1 LALILLVCEAG
12 GNWPEIRQDGV
23 RIINKKYHLIV
34 GEYGAAVPGVDDE
47 IMEIFQHTIS
57 RPVSFNDVGL
67 HTGQPVKLTV
77 SPARANHGI
86 RFKRSGSEDSMPA
99 FMDRVVDTS
108 LAMTIAD
115 RGMVVSTTEHL
126 LAALMGLGIDNAM
139 IELDGPELPIMDGS
153 AAPFVENLKKASLT
167 RQRSCCRVLKITRPI
182 RCQEGDKLITIT
194 PYNGL
199 KLTCHI
205 DFDHATVQSQ
215 SYSVVVSPKKFSDE
229 IAAARTFGFIEQV
242 EALQA
247 NGYALG
253 GSLKN
258 AVVIG
263 PQGVIN
269 EEGLRFTDEFARHK
283 VLDLLGDLALLGC
296 RVLGHV
302 EATKSGHGQHLA
314 LMQAIVAHPECWQF
328 IEPDQC
334 AENRLLENMTATTMH
349 AGSMILPFLNP
360 SVANAGQ
367 VCRVS
372 T

>member
-1 LALILLVCEAG
+1 
-12 GNWPEIRQDGV
+12 
-23 RIINKKYHLIV
+23 
-34 GEYGAAVPGVDDE
+34 
-47 IMEIFQHTIS
+47 MEIYQHTIS
-57 RPVSFNDVGL
+57 RSVTFNDVGL
-67 HTGQPVKLTV
+67 HTGEPVKVTI
-77 SPARANHGI
+77 SPALANHGI
-86 RFKRSGSEDSMPA
+86 RFKRTGSEDSIPA

-115 RGMVVSTTEHL
+115 RGVVVSTTEHL

-153 AAPFVENLKKASLT
+153 AAPFVETLKKVSRTKQMA
-167 RQRSCCRVLKITRPI
+167 CCRLLKITHPI
-182 RCQEGDKLITIT
+182 SYQEGDKLITVT

-229 IAAARTFGFIEQV
+229 IAAARTFGFMEQV

-253 GSLKN
+253 GSLRN

-263 PQGVIN
+263 PHGVIN

-296 RVLGHV
+296 RLLGHV

-314 LMQAIVAHPECWQF
+314 LMQSIVAHPECWQF
-328 IEPDQC
+328 VVPEAV
-334 AENRLLENMTATTMH
+334 AEHAIFENMAASTMR

-360 SVANAGQ
+360 SVTILGQ
-367 VCRVS
+367 TCRAS
-372 T
+372 A

>member
-1 LALILLVCEAG
+1 MT
-12 GNWPEIRQDGV
+12 
-23 RIINKKYHLIV
+23 KS
-34 GEYGAAVPGVDDE
+34 E
-47 IMEIFQHTIS
+47 IMEIFQHTIRRS
-57 RPVSFNDVGL
+57 VTFTDVGL

-86 RFKRSGSEDSMPA
+86 RFKRYGSEDSMPA

-108 LAMTIAD
+108 LATTIAD

-126 LAALMGLGIDNAM
+126 LAALMGMGIDNAM

-153 AAPFVENLKKASLT
+153 AAPFVENLKKASRT
-167 RQRSCCRVLKITRPI
+167 RQRSCRRLLKISHPI
-182 RCQEGDKLITIT
+182 HCQDGDRKISIT

-205 DFDHATVQSQ
+205 EFDHETVQNQ
-215 SYSVVVSPKKFSDE
+215 SYSVILSPKKFSEE
-229 IAAARTFGFIEQV
+229 IASARTFGFIEQV

-263 PQGVIN
+263 PEGVIN
-269 EEGLRFTDEFARHK
+269 EEGLRFADEFARHK
-283 VLDLLGDLALLGC
+283 ILDLLGDLALMGC

-328 IEPDQC
+328 VEPETC
-334 AENRLLENMTATTMH
+334 HGRGLLEAMADTTMQ
-349 AGSMILPFLNP
+349 ASSTLLPFLTP
-360 SVANAGQ
+360 GLAPFGQ
-367 VCRVS
+367 PCLVPV
-372 T
+372 

>member
-1 LALILLVCEAG
+1 MRRNPASMTI
-12 GNWPEIRQDGV
+12 
-23 RIINKKYHLIV
+23 
-34 GEYGAAVPGVDDE
+34 
-47 IMEIFQHTIS
+47 IMEIFQHTIR
-57 RPVSFNDVGL
+57 RPVTFNDVGL
-67 HTGQPVKLTV
+67 HSGQPVKITV

-86 RFKRSGSEDSMPA
+86 RFKRHDREDSMPA

-108 LAMTIAD
+108 LATTIAE
-115 RGMVVSTTEHL
+115 RGVVVSTTEHL
-126 LAALMGLGIDNAM
+126 LAALMGLGIDNAL
-139 IELDGPELPIMDGS
+139 IEIDGLEVPIMDGS
-153 AAPFVENLKKASLT
+153 AAPFVEDLKKVNRT
-167 RQRSCCRVLKITRPI
+167 RQRARRRLLRITRPI
-182 RCQEGDKLITIT
+182 RCQDGDKQISIS

-215 SYSVVVSPKKFSDE
+215 SYSLVVTPKRFSDE
-229 IAAARTFGFIEQV
+229 VAAARTFGFIEQV
-242 EALQA
+242 ETLQA

-263 PQGVIN
+263 PGGVIN

-314 LMQAIVAHPECWQF
+314 LMQAIIAHPECWECV
-328 IEPDQC
+328 EPERY
-334 AENRLLENMTATTMH
+334 AESGLLETMAVTTMN
-349 AGSMILPFLNP
+349 AGATIFPFLSP
-360 SVANAGQ
+360 STLNFNHSCQ
-367 VCRVS
+367 VS

>member
-1 LALILLVCEAG
+1 
-12 GNWPEIRQDGV
+12 
-23 RIINKKYHLIV
+23 
-34 GEYGAAVPGVDDE
+34 
-47 IMEIFQHTIS
+47 MEIFQHTIR
-57 RPVSFNDVGL
+57 RPVSFTDVGL
-67 HTGQPVKLTV
+67 HTGQSVKVTV
-77 SPARANHGI
+77 SPAGANHGI
-86 RFKRSGSEDSMPA
+86 RFKRHGSDDSMPA

-108 LAMTIAD
+108 LATTIAD

-126 LAALMGLGIDNAM
+126 LAALMGLGIDNAL

-153 AAPFVENLKKASLT
+153 AAPFVENLKKASRT
-167 RQRSCCRVLKITRPI
+167 RQRSCRRLLKITRPI
-182 RCQEGDKLITIT
+182 HCQDGDKRISIT

-205 DFDHATVQSQ
+205 DFAHATVKSQ
-215 SYSVVVSPKKFSDE
+215 SYSLVVSPKRFGDE
-229 IAAARTFGFIEQV
+229 IAAARTFGFIDQV

-269 EEGLRFTDEFARHK
+269 EEGLRFSDEFARHK

-314 LMQAIVAHPECWQF
+314 LLQAIVAHPECWEL
-328 IEPDQC
+328 IEPDRC
-334 AENRLLENMTATTMH
+334 AEGSLLESMAATTMN
-349 AGSMILPFLNP
+349 AGATFMPFLTP
-360 SVANAGQ
+360 TSASLGRPCSA
-367 VCRVS
+367 S
-372 T
+372 A

>member
-1 LALILLVCEAG
+1 MNIG
-12 GNWPEIRQDGV
+12 D
-23 RIINKKYHLIV
+23 H
-34 GEYGAAVPGVDDE
+34 GADKADVDDK
-47 IMEIFQHTIS
+47 IMEIFQQTIRRS
-57 RPVSFNDVGL
+57 VTFNDIGL
-67 HTGQPVKLTV
+67 HTGQSVKLTV

-99 FMDRVVDTS
+99 FMDRVIDTS

-126 LAALMGLGIDNAM
+126 LAALIGLGIDNAM

-153 AAPFVENLKKASLT
+153 AAPFVKNLKKASLT
-167 RQRSCCRVLKITRPI
+167 KQRSYCRVLKITRPI
-182 RCQEGDKLITIT
+182 RCQDGDKLITIT

-205 DFDHATVQSQ
+205 NFDHAIVQNQ
-215 SYSVVVSPKKFSDE
+215 SYSVVLSPKKFSDE
-229 IAAARTFGFIEQV
+229 IAAARTFGFIDQV
-242 EALQA
+242 EELQA

-263 PQGVIN
+263 TQGVIN

-296 RVLGHV
+296 RLLGDV

-314 LMQAIVAHPECWQF
+314 LMQAIVAHPECWQ
-328 IEPDQC
+328 IIVPDQN
-334 AENRLLENMTATTMH
+334 AENGMLESIASTIH
-349 AGSMILPFLNP
+349 AGSMIFPFFNT
-360 SVANAGQ
+360 STVKVGQ
-367 VCRVS
+367 TC
-372 T
+372 

>member
-1 LALILLVCEAG
+1 
-12 GNWPEIRQDGV
+12 
-23 RIINKKYHLIV
+23 
-34 GEYGAAVPGVDDE
+34 
-47 IMEIFQHTIS
+47 MEIFQHTIS
-57 RPVSFNDVGL
+57 RPVSFTDVGL
-67 HTGQPVKLTV
+67 HTGQPVKVTV
-77 SPARANHGI
+77 SPALANHGL
-86 RFKRSGSEDSMPA
+86 RFKRSDSEDSMPA

-108 LAMTIAD
+108 LATTIAD
-115 RGMVVSTTEHL
+115 RGMVISTTEHL
-126 LAALMGLGIDNAM
+126 LAALFGLGIDNAM
-139 IELDGPELPIMDGS
+139 IEIDGPELPIMDGS
-153 AAPFVENLKKASLT
+153 AAPFVEDLKKASRT
-167 RQRSCCRVLKITRPI
+167 RQRSCCRVLKITQPI
-182 RCQEGDKLITIT
+182 HCQEGDKQISIT

-205 DFDHATVQSQ
+205 DFDHTTVQSQ

-242 EALQA
+242 ESLQA

-296 RVLGHV
+296 RLLGHV

-314 LMQAIVAHPECWQF
+314 LMRAIVAHPECWQF
-328 IEPDQC
+328 VETEQGAEPSLFEDMAASAMQV
-334 AENRLLENMTATTMH
+334 
-349 AGSMILPFLNP
+349 GSMILPFLNP
-360 SVANAGQ
+360 SMVNLGQ
-367 VCRVS
+367 PCRAS
-372 T
+372 A

>member
-1 LALILLVCEAG
+1 MIA
-12 GNWPEIRQDGV
+12 
-23 RIINKKYHLIV
+23 
-34 GEYGAAVPGVDDE
+34 GEYDADISDVDDD

-57 RPVSFNDVGL
+57 RPVTFNDVGL

-77 SPARANHGI
+77 LPARANHGI
-86 RFKRSGSEDSMPA
+86 RFKRSGCDDSMPA

-108 LAMTIAD
+108 LATTIAD

-153 AAPFVENLKKASLT
+153 AAPFVENLKKASRT
-167 RQRSCCRVLKITRPI
+167 RQRSCCRVLKIIRPI
-182 RCQEGDKLITIT
+182 RCQDGDKLITIT

-205 DFDHATVQSQ
+205 DFDHAKVQSQ
-215 SYSVVVSPKKFSDE
+215 SYSIVVSPRKFSDE
-229 IAAARTFGFIEQV
+229 IASARTFGFIEQV
-242 EALQA
+242 ESLQA

-328 IEPDQC
+328 VEPEQC
-334 AENRLLENMTATTMH
+334 AENGILDDIAASTIH
-349 AGSMILPFLNP
+349 AGSMIFPFLNP
-360 SVANAGQ
+360 SLANSGQ
-367 VCRVS
+367 TCRASV
-372 T
+372 

>member
-1 LALILLVCEAG
+1 
-12 GNWPEIRQDGV
+12 
-23 RIINKKYHLIV
+23 
-34 GEYGAAVPGVDDE
+34 
-47 IMEIFQHTIS
+47 MEILQHTIS
-57 RPVSFNDVGL
+57 RPVTFNDVGL
-67 HTGQPVKLTV
+67 HTGQPVKVTV

-86 RFKRSGSEDSMPA
+86 RFKRHDSDDTMPA

-108 LAMTIAD
+108 LATTIAE
-115 RGMVVSTTEHL
+115 RGVVVSTTEHL
-126 LAALMGLGIDNAM
+126 LAALMGLGIDNAL
-139 IELDGPELPIMDGS
+139 IELDGPEVPIMDGS
-153 AAPFVENLKKASLT
+153 AAPFVEDLKKANRT
-167 RQRSCCRVLKITRPI
+167 KQRACRRLLKITRPI
-182 RCQEGDKLITIT
+182 RCQDGDKLITIT

-215 SYSVVVSPKKFSDE
+215 SFSVVVTPKRFSEE
-229 IAAARTFGFIEQV
+229 IAAARTFGFIDQV

-263 PQGVIN
+263 PHGVIN
-269 EEGLRFTDEFARHK
+269 EEGLRFSNEFARHK

-314 LMQAIVAHPECWQF
+314 LMQAIIAHPECWECV
-328 IEPDQC
+328 EPERSTEGGFMETM
-334 AENRLLENMTATTMH
+334 AVTTMN
-349 AGSMILPFLNP
+349 ASATIFPFLSP
-360 SVANAGQ
+360 SSVNFSRP
-367 VCRVS
+367 CPVS

>member
-1 LALILLVCEAG
+1 
-12 GNWPEIRQDGV
+12 
-23 RIINKKYHLIV
+23 
-34 GEYGAAVPGVDDE
+34 
-47 IMEIFQHTIS
+47 MEIFQHTIRRS
-57 RPVSFNDVGL
+57 VTFHDVGL
-67 HTGQPVKLTV
+67 HTGLPVKLTI

-86 RFKRSGSEDSMPA
+86 RFKRPGSEDTMPA

-108 LAMTIAD
+108 LATTIAD
-115 RGMVVSTTEHL
+115 RGMVISTTEHL
-126 LAALMGLGIDNAM
+126 LAALMGLGIDNAL
-139 IELDGPELPIMDGS
+139 IELDGHELPIMDGS
-153 AAPFVENLKKASLT
+153 AAPFVEDLKKASRS
-167 RQRSCCRVLKITRPI
+167 RQRSCRRLLKITRPI
-182 RCQEGDKLITIT
+182 HCQDGDKQISIT

-205 DFDHATVQSQ
+205 GFDHATVQSQ
-215 SYSVVVSPKKFSDE
+215 SFSVVVTPKKFTDE

-263 PQGVIN
+263 PQGVLN
-269 EEGLRFTDEFARHK
+269 EDGLRFSNEFARHK

-314 LMQAIVAHPECWQF
+314 LLQAIVAHPECWRYV
-328 IEPDQC
+328 EPDQC
-334 AENRLLENMTATTMH
+334 DESGARENEDSLAMH
-349 AGSMILPFLNP
+349 PGPQVLPFLSP
-360 SVANAGQ
+360 TPAFA
-367 VCRVS
+367 
-372 T
+372 